1 MGTGRARALPLA
13 LALLLACSD
22 VAVVAAQG
30 TERIQGTR
38 PLALPS
44 FLLLLAAML
53 WLVDYAL
60 PAPGGC
66 SSGQSVLLVA
76 FVVAGMDLISRADP
90 IRPWEDERVGGW
102 GERDQLFN
110 TDASTLPL
118 LIHERTTFSSVHNQ
132 FHPGKGHDCQ
142 CSKILRSN
150 LLLLCDACAI
160 GYDRSCLAYTEQASS

>member
-1 MGTGRARALPLA
+1 MEGRRRTNGDGEGAGAAPGARLA
-13 LALLLACSD
+13 PRLLRRRRRRGAGHRAD
-22 VAVVAAQG
+22 PRYAAP
-30 TERIQGTR
+30 RS
-38 PLALPS
+38 S

-90 IRPWEDERVGGW
+90 SRPWEDERAGGW

-132 FHPGKGHDCQ
+132 FHPGKGHD
-142 CSKILRSN
+142 
-150 LLLLCDACAI
+150 
-160 GYDRSCLAYTEQASS
+160 